1 MAKLKTRVSYML
13 GTFGHDFFAAAMLNY
28 FIMFITNHL
37 FITNNNHF
45 NNQMIGLIT
54 TTMVVIRIAEL
65 FIDPFIGNMVDNTH
79 TRFGKFKP
87 WVITGAIVSGIA
99 LAVLY
104 TSLGNLATN
113 NPGLYIVAFAVIYI
127 IMDVFYSF
135 KDIGIWSMVPALTLD
150 SNERDTISTWG
161 RLGSTIGGNL
171 VTLAVVPIA
180 LFFSVHYNGGQGDRR
195 GWFAFG
201 VVTALLSILGALII
215 GIGTKEQSTPLRENK
230 QQTSTKDVFK
240 ILFQN
245 DQLMWTAVA
254 HFFFAMGWDL
264 VNSLLLYYFTF
275 ILGNSSKFAIYGTVN
290 FIVGMISV
298 SLFPALAH
306 RFQRR
311 KVFLIGTLVMML
323 GIFLLFF
330 ANFSTPFVI
339 FSAALAAAP
348 QPLLFLV
355 IMLTMTD
362 TIEYGQ
368 LKLHHR
374 DESLVLS
381 VRPLVDKL
389 ASAIVNGLV
398 SIIVIATHM
407 SGNAKVSSITSADS
421 WQFKCYM
428 LAVPLLL
435 LCCSLVVYLRKVKIT
450 EAKHAQIVSQLEASW
465 GSEFAQTTTDAP
477 ESKNTDGNAAVAADE
492 LVLLAPV
499 TGQVQTLAQV
509 ADPTFAAGKMGQ
521 GVGIM
526 PQTNQIVAPIS
537 GTVQLLLPSKH
548 AIGLLADNGLMV
560 LIHVGIDT
568 VQLRGR
574 GFNLL
579 VDRGQEVQASDVLLQ
594 FDPQVIQAAGLSD
607 EVLLTILNANEL
619 TKFELLLQPEQ
630 IVTAQQP
637 LLKVQK

>member
-1 MAKLKTRVSYML
+1 MAKFKTRVSYML

-37 FITNNNHF
+37 FITSNNKF

-79 TRFGKFKP
+79 TRWGKFKP
-87 WVITGAIVSGIA
+87 WVITGAIVSGLA
-99 LAVLY
+99 LAMLY
-104 TSLGNLATN
+104 TTLGGLATSH
-113 NPGLYIVAFAVIYI
+113 PMLYIVAFAVIYI
-127 IMDVFYSF
+127 VMDVFYSF

-150 SNERDTISTWG
+150 SSERDTISTWG

-195 GWFAFG
+195 GWLAFG
-201 VVTALLSILGALII
+201 IVTALLSILGALII
-215 GIGTKEQSTPLRENK
+215 GLGTKEQSTPLRENK
-230 QQTSTKDVFK
+230 QKTSTKDVFK

-275 ILGNSSKFAIYGTVN
+275 ILGNSSKFALYGTVN

-311 KVFLIGTLVMML
+311 KVFLVGISVMMV

-330 ANFSTPFVI
+330 ADFSTPFVI

-407 SGNAKVSSITSADS
+407 SGNAKVSSITNGDS
-421 WQFKCYM
+421 VQFKMYM
-428 LAVPLLL
+428 LAVPIILL
-435 LCCSLVVYLRKVKIT
+435 LCSLFVYLRKVKIT
-450 EAKHAQIVSQLEASW
+450 EAKHAQIVTELEASW
-465 GSEFAQTTTDAP
+465 GQEY
-477 ESKNTDGNAAVAADE
+477 ADTKSTVTQATPVDQ
-492 LVLLAPV
+492 LTYTAPV
-499 TGQVQTLAQV
+499 AGQLQLLEQV
-509 ADPTFAAGKMGQ
+509 GDPTFAGGKMGK
-521 GVGIM
+521 GVAII
-526 PQTNQIVAPIS
+526 PQNDHQIVAPIS
-537 GTVQLLLPSKH
+537 GIVQLLLPTKH
-548 AIGLLADNGLMV
+548 AVGILADNGLV
-560 LIHVGIDT
+560 TLIHVGIDT

-574 GFNLL
+574 GFELL
-579 VDRGQEVQASDVLLQ
+579 VERGQRVERGELLLNFDV
-594 FDPQVIQAAGLSD
+594 QVIQQAGLAD
-607 EVLLTILNANEL
+607 DVLMTIINSNEL
-619 TKFELLLQPEQ
+619 TKFEIL
-630 IVTAQQP
+630 AADQQFVQAKEP
-637 LLKVQK
+637 LVQVDK